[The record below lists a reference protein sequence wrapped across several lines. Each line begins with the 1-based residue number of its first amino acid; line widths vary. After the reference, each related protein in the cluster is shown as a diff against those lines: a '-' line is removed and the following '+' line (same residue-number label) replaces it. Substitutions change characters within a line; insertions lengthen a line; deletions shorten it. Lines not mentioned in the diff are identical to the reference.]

1 MKYLSKSKYQVI
13 TENTTIPPED
23 FGGWQVINT
32 GDTIATVNGVKLDP
46 NGATVGLSFTDL
58 PPEVIWSEDIK
69 IVFETLVT
77 VKQVVLTRIKYT
89 PVTE

>member
-1 MKYLSKSKYQVI
+1 MKYLAKSKYQVI

-23 FGGWQVINT
+23 FCGWQIINT
-32 GDTIATVNGVKLDP
+32 GDTPATVNGVKLDP
-46 NGATVGLSFTDL
+46 SGATVGLSFTDL

-69 IVFETLVT
+69 IVFDTLVT

-89 PVTE
+89 SVPE